1 MDAEL
6 RAFLMGMEQRLMAR
20 FDGLSQRV
28 DKLEQRMD
36 RLEERMDRLEQRMDG
51 LEQRMDGLE
60 QRMDGLEQRMDGLEQ
75 RMDRL
80 EQRMDATDQRFESF
94 RQEIEA
100 MLARFGTEILDSV
113 DLKVRQ
119 VIAEINR
126 YGREWRDVRETV
138 TGLDGRVLLHER
150 RLNRHTNKIAMVEE
164 QVALMQEM

>member
-6 RAFLMGMEQRLMAR
+6 REFLMGMEQRLMAR
-20 FDGLSQRV
+20 FDALSQRV

-36 RLEERMDRLEQRMDG
+36 RLEERMDRLEQRMDT
-51 LEQRMDGLE
+51 LEQRVDM
-60 QRMDGLEQRMDGLEQ
+60 
-75 RMDRL
+75 L

-94 RQEIEA
+94 QQEMEA
-100 MLARFGTEILDSV
+100 MLARFGKEILDSV

-119 VIAEINR
+119 VIAEINQ